1 MQRYIQNQEQED
13 MMTDQISMVEYYDP
27 FKQWLENN
35 KKKRTERN
43 KEHGLL
49 VCERRV
55 LCGASAP
62 CQ

>member
-1 MQRYIQNQEQED
+1 
-13 MMTDQISMVEYYDP
+13 MTDQISMVEYYDP